1 MDISGN
7 YLLPCSQ
14 QRAWDALND
23 PELLKRCLKGCE
35 ALAKTA
41 EAEFAGTVATRIG
54 PVAARFTGKMVQS
67 EIDIPR
73 ACRMNFEGQGG
84 VAGFARGSAN
94 VTLEPEDGGTRLAY
108 VADTQ
113 IGGKL
118 AQMGARLVEGTARS
132 MADDFF
138 GKFAAAVA
146 EPVDAAETTPGS
158 APETPTMVPP
168 KAADA
173 PTAPATT
180 RSWLLYAAL
189 AVLVVMMIALLAR

>member
-41 EAEFAGTVATRIG
+41 ENEFTGTVAMRIG

-67 EIDIPR
+67 EVDLPR

-146 EPVDAAETTPGS
+146 EPVDAAATTSES
-158 APETPTMVPP
+158 APETPTMIPP

-173 PTAPATT
+173 SITT
-180 RSWLLYAAL
+180 RSWLLYAVL
-189 AVLVVMMIALLAR
+189 AVLVLTVIGLLAR

>member
-35 ALAKTA
+35 ALEKTTDN
-41 EAEFAGTVATRIG
+41 EFSGTVATRIG
-54 PVAARFTGKMVQS
+54 PVAARFSGKMVQS
-67 EIDIPR
+67 EIDVPR

-94 VTLEPEDGGTRLAY
+94 ITLEPEDGGTRLAY
-108 VADTQ
+108 MADAQ

-146 EPVDAAETTPGS
+146 EPVAVDETTAGS
-158 APETPTMVPP
+158 APHAP
-168 KAADA
+168 
-173 PTAPATT
+173 PTARPSAPAPVTT
-180 RSWLLYAAL
+180 GVWLLYATL
-189 AVLVVMMIALLAR
+189 AVVVLAAIAILTR